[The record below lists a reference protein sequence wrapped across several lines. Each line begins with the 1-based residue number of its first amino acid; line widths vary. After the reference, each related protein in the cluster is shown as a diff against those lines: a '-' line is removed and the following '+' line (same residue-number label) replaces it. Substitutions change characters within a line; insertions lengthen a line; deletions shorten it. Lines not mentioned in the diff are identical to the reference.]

1 MAPRSKQVPCL
12 RCASQVWADRENWE
26 MILQGQC
33 CGQQYGSSRVSDANM
48 GHGFELQALGF
59 CLCIAKSP
67 SPLQGHLNQS
77 PWHSYGQTLLT
88 YLLRAQSPEPGH
100 WEVSLGTRTVSEVSL

>member
-67 SPLQGHLNQS
+67 SPPRPPQS
-77 PWHSYGQTLLT
+77 
-88 YLLRAQSPEPGH
+88 
-100 WEVSLGTRTVSEVSL
+100 VSLAFLWTDPPDLLAEGSES